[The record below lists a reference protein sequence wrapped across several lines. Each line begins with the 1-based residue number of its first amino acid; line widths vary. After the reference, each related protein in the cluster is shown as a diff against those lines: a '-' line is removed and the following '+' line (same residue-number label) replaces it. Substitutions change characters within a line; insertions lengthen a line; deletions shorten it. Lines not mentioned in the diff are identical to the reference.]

1 MDTLLVKWRDY
12 QPHLDQF
19 SAYLSSVEQDRMQR
33 FAHQTDRHRYI
44 IARGLLYEGCAERLN
59 VMPKDIEFALAPH
72 DKPYVIDHD
81 LHINL
86 SHSVDWLLLGFDPH
100 HPIGVDIQHHDNHD
114 YKKLAQRFF
123 HPEEQAQLK
132 ACAPEDIQKQFYAI
146 WTQKEALVKASGQGI
161 QFGLTRF
168 SVLTPPE
175 GFNMHQHEAP
185 QHYSAATSTHIA
197 LLH

>member
-12 QPHLDQF
+12 QPRLDQF

-59 VMPKDIEFALAPH
+59 VMPKDIEFALGQQG
-72 DKPYVIDHD
+72 KPYVVDHD

-86 SHSVDWLLLGFDPH
+86 SHSVDWLLLGFDQH
-100 HPIGVDIQHHDNHD
+100 HPIGVDIQHHDDHD
-114 YKKLAQRFF
+114 YIKLAQRFF
-123 HPEEQAQLK
+123 HPEEQAQLA
-132 ACAPEDIQKQFYAI
+132 ACAPDQMQESFYAI
-146 WTQKEALVKASGQGI
+146 WTQKEALVKASGKGI
-161 QFGLTRF
+161 QFGLSTF

-175 GFNMHQHEAP
+175 GFNVHQYEAP
-185 QHYSAATSTHIA
+185 QHYSAAVSSHSGC
-197 LLH
+197 